1 MKPISSK
8 TSLSSTTIIT
18 TVSNKPSDLI
28 TLQQQQQQ
36 QQLLLQQQQQQLQQ
50 HQQYQQQLQ
59 RSSIFKGSSSNSNSN
74 LLNNFNNENRLDSL
88 PIQIDSFNNNNN
100 NSSYNNQSNQTNA
113 GNNNESS
120 HNTSTT
126 KDSTIINMS
135 NIQGYEDRSNMT
147 KAKKSLLNFRSFD
160 FHIKSLY
167 SGLRHAKNSPPETDP
182 QHQHQHQHHQPNQ
195 QQRSNDTNSTHAIA
209 AHNRT
214 PPYLRVE
221 EVDIEESENLLLD
234 YPQSPYSSRRNSDD
248 NRSSA
253 NLLQINQFDMSISQG
268 SSPYYL
274 SPIPISGNIR
284 RSSTS
289 DIMCKRSSAGSSASS
304 SRRPSTSDLL
314 RKARERKG
322 SESSIRIGRSVSH
335 GGLPRGGGGGI
346 GRGGGGRRTSI
357 AC

>member
-1 MKPISSK
+1 MKNSARKLIRKISK

-18 TVSNKPSDLI
+18 TVSNKPDLI
-28 TLQQQQQQ
+28 TLQQQQLQIQQ
-36 QQLLLQQQQQQLQQ
+36 LQQQQQ
-50 HQQYQQQLQ
+50 HQQQQQ
-59 RSSIFKGSSSNSNSN
+59 RSSLFKGSSSNSNSN
-74 LLNNFNNENRLDSL
+74 LLNLINNENRLDSL
-88 PIQIDSFNNNNN
+88 PIQIDSLNNN
-100 NSSYNNQSNQTNA
+100 NSYNQSNQTNG
-113 GNNNESS
+113 GNNNE
-120 HNTSTT
+120 TSTT
-126 KDSTIINMS
+126 TATAAAASHHHQSAKDTTINIS
-135 NIQGYEDRSNMT
+135 NIQGYDERSNMT

-167 SGLRHAKNSPPETDP
+167 SGLRHSKNTPETAVH
-182 QHQHQHQHHQPNQ
+182 HQHT
-195 QQRSNDTNSTHAIA
+195 QQRSETHTNGNNGHNNPVA

-234 YPQSPYSSRRNSDD
+234 YPQSPYSSRRNSED

-268 SSPYYL
+268 SSPYFL

-322 SESSIRIGRSVSH
+322 SESSSRIGRSVSH
-335 GGLPRGGGGGI
+335 GGLPRGGGGGG

>member
-8 TSLSSTTIIT
+8 TSLSSTTITT

-28 TLQQQQQQ
+28 IL
-36 QQLLLQQQQQQLQQ
+36 QQQQLQQ
-50 HQQYQQQLQ
+50 QQQHQQ

-74 LLNNFNNENRLDSL
+74 LINNLNNENRLDSL
-88 PIQIDSFNNNNN
+88 PIQIDSLNNNQQ
-100 NSSYNNQSNQTNA
+100 SYNNQSNQING
-113 GNNNESS
+113 GNNND
-120 HNTSTT
+120 TSISAIQHHSAKDTT
-126 KDSTIINMS
+126 SINMS

-167 SGLRHAKNSPPETDP
+167 SGLRQVKNPPEND
-182 QHQHQHQHHQPNQ
+182 QHHHH
-195 QQRSNDTNSTHAIA
+195 QQRSSDTHGSNGNNVAVA

-289 DIMCKRSSAGSSASS
+289 DIMCKRSSAGSSVNS

-335 GGLPRGGGGGI
+335 GGLPRGGGGGSI